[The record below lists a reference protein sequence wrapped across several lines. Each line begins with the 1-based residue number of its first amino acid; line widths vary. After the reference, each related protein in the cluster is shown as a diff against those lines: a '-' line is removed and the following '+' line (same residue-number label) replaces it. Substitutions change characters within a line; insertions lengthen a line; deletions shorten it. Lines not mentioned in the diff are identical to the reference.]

1 MILVVT
7 VERKIQVWHDVH
19 VWARHLLKK
28 TLEGWNSLSRV
39 DLAMFLRRVSLLW
52 VAVLRK
58 LFQQVTHRNQL
69 SVLLGQHDFINFC
82 NFSRVILKKGSFTS
96 VLADHKKGI
105 LPLKRVFLSES
116 QRPVRRLSNQI
127 FLDWEHTKVFW
138 RTNTI
143 NIYVTLYNS
152 WFFLRFFVSESSMKT
167 KNFR

>member
-7 VERKIQVWHDVH
+7 VER
-19 VWARHLLKK
+19 
-28 TLEGWNSLSRV
+28 
-39 DLAMFLRRVSLLW
+39 
-52 VAVLRK
+52 
-58 LFQQVTHRNQL
+58 THRNQL

-105 LPLKRVFLSES
+105 FPLKRVFLSES

-127 FLDWEHTKVFW
+127 FLDWKHTKVFW

-152 WFFLRFFVSESSMKT
+152 RFFYVFLFQKAAWKQRISAKIW
-167 KNFR
+167 KVALAAFAPL